1 MPKINSRTKGATG
14 EREFCQYLFDVFKIE
29 QKPERNLEQ
38 VRSGGA
44 DIICDPFAFE
54 IKRCE
59 NVKHNDWWQQVREAV
74 KNPKGPAFGLIPVV
88 AYRQNSRPWE
98 FLIAGTYIGVDFGF
112 VHITEFVFIDWARQQ
127 IAMRQKFLEQNKSNL
142 NIDILNAPFNLNNYV
157 ERSTQII
164 GD

>member
-1 MPKINSRTKGATG
+1 MPKINSRTKGASG
-14 EREFCQYLFDVFKIE
+14 EREFCEYLFSTFNIE

-59 NVKHNDWWQQVREAV
+59 VIKHYDWWAQVKEAV

-88 AYRQNSRPWE
+88 AYRQNKGNWE
-98 FLIAGTYIGVDFGF
+98 FLIAGQYIGVDFGF
-112 VHITEFVFIDWARQQ
+112 IHITEFVFRDWARQQ
-127 IAMRQKFLEQNKSNL
+127 IAMRQSFIAETQKQLDNAFYKNKISLE
-142 NIDILNAPFNLNNYV
+142 DYV
-157 ERSTQII
+157 VQSVKIA